1 MTLVAA
7 LSWDWHFAWQILP
20 SLLHGLKI
28 TVEASLMASAIAL
41 VLGLLVAIAR
51 YVGVRIVG
59 AMLRLAIDFIRGTP
73 LLVQLYFMF
82 YVLPNFH
89 LGMSP
94 LTTGVVTLGLNY
106 SAYTAEVYRAG
117 LENVPKDQW
126 DAVRALNLPPVRAW
140 TRIII
145 PQAVRSILP
154 ALGNYIIAMF
164 KDSVLLSVIAVPE
177 LLSQAQSAAT
187 ISYRYLEPMT
197 LVGLFFL
204 GISYPAAL
212 LVRLLERRL
221 AANIGHAARA

>member
-1 MTLVAA
+1 MTAIAA
-7 LSWDWHFAWQILP
+7 LHWNWQFTWQILP
-20 SLLHGLKI
+20 SLLSGLKI
-28 TVEASLMASAIAL
+28 TVEASLMGSGIAL
-41 VLGLLVAIAR
+41 VLGLAIAIVR
-51 YVGVRIVG
+51 YVGVRFIG
-59 AMLRLAIDFIRGTP
+59 TILKIAIDFIRGTP

-82 YVLPNFH
+82 YVLPNVH

-94 LTTGVVTLGLNY
+94 LTTGIVTLGLNY

-117 LENVPKDQW
+117 LGNVPKDQW

-154 ALGNYIIAMF
+154 ALGNYVIAMF

-177 LLSQAQSAAT
+177 LLNQAQSAANV
-187 ISYRYLEPMT
+187 SYRYLEPMT

-212 LVRLLERRL
+212 LVRLVERRL
-221 AANIGHAARA
+221 AAHVGHVAAP